1 MLPAELQ
8 NALYTASVPSDSLAN
23 SSGRSQAECRAA
35 LAGAAAGKLSRRS
48 SMMVAGLLGA
58 AWLSKPRQNT
68 WQCQA
73 TANIPEAAGES
84 ASYHVEFCRDG
95 WCLPELQCESIQM
108 A

>member
-58 AWLSKPRQNT
+58 AWLSKPRRNNLALSSD
-68 WQCQA
+68 CK
-73 TANIPEAAGES
+73 NPRGS
-84 ASYHVEFCRDG
+84 G
-95 WCLPELQCESIQM
+95 
-108 A
+108 